1 MKRKEISSSTNREPK
16 VGYSRVVRLG
26 SNIYVAGTTATDE
39 FGKIIGKDPACLIL
53 LKVDSSLNDVYVH
66 VFCS

>member
-1 MKRKEISSSTNREPK
+1 MKGTEISSSTNRESK

-39 FGKIIGKDPACLIL
+39 LGKIIGKGDPYVQTIQII
-53 LKVDSSLNDVYVH
+53 KNIDSA
-66 VFCS
+66 